1 MRRDGGRIEMRKLVV
16 NTFMT
21 LGVMQVP
28 GGPEEDPAGGF
39 DLGGWSVNYWD
50 DAMGRVMG
58 EAMATPLDL
67 ASPLV
72 REW

>member
-1 MRRDGGRIEMRKLVV
+1 
-16 NTFMT
+16 
-21 LGVMQVP
+21 MQAP

-58 EAMATPLDL
+58 EAMATPFDL
-67 ASPLV
+67 ASPLG